1 MFGWSF
7 VSECESDLGQSSQP
21 STVEGGVHPGQITS
35 PSRSVQSV
43 QSTWSTNERGCGL
56 DARRV
61 SEIRAVSD
69 SLTDTVVR
77 TVSDCGLSY
86 VVEDEDSTEVL
97 ITFPDVRQHPSR

>member
-1 MFGWSF
+1 M
-7 VSECESDLGQSSQP
+7 
-21 STVEGGVHPGQITS
+21 
-35 PSRSVQSV
+35 
-43 QSTWSTNERGCGL
+43 
-56 DARRV
+56 